1 MSLIYTGGTFDIFH
15 AGHVQF
21 LEKCANLGDVV
32 VALNTDEFV
41 EEYKGQRPVM
51 TFAER
56 YECLRGCKY
65 VFAIIANLSGADSK
79 PTIEAVNPDMIVIGD
94 DWLEKDYCAQMGFT
108 LEWLAE
114 RRIELRYVPYTKNI
128 SSTEIK
134 KRIWT
139 SQQQ

>member
-1 MSLIYTGGTFDIFH
+1 MFIYTGGTFDLYH
-15 AGHVQF
+15 GGHVQF
-21 LEKCANLGDVV
+21 LEKCSKYGDVV
-32 VALNTDEFV
+32 VALNTDEFI
-41 EEYKGQRPVM
+41 EKYKGRKPVM

-65 VFAIIANLSGADSK
+65 VHEVIANLSGADSR
-79 PTIEAVNPDMIVIGD
+79 PTIEAVNPKMIVIGD

-114 RRIELRYVPYTKNI
+114 RRIELKYVPYTKNI

-139 SQQQ
+139 YQQA